1 MSGTGQSLKAA
12 LTARV
17 DVGMAKRNFSNNYSL
32 GYPENC
38 PVHSAD
44 LFFDQY
50 GRVVPH
56 TTLNTKMS
64 TDGCGDRSFYN
75 TQRFIAVENLARPYI
90 NIAQSGSRWGAET
103 LNSRNR
109 SAYNIYEHGRGG
121 NFVRTYLNSPNDA
134 PPDPQMGHQ
143 PVYLNQGYPRN
154 YAGNMDSSQQ
164 RIQV

>member
-1 MSGTGQSLKAA
+1 MSGGTGQSLKAA

-38 PVHSAD
+38 PVKSAD

-50 GRVVPH
+50 GRSVPH

-90 NIAQSGSRWGAET
+90 NIAQAGSRFGAEG
-103 LNSRNR
+103 LNARNR
-109 SAYNIYEHGRGG
+109 QAYNIYEQGRGSG
-121 NFVRTYLNSPNDA
+121 FQRTYLTPNDA
-134 PPDPQMGHQ
+134 PPDPQMGNQ
-143 PVYLNQGYPRN
+143 PVYLNGGYQRRN
-154 YAGNMDSSQQ
+154 AGNMDASIA
-164 RIQV
+164 RIPS

>member
-75 TQRFIAVENLARPYI
+75 TQKFIAVENLARPYI
-90 NIAQSGSRWGAET
+90 NIAQSGSRNGAEG
-103 LNSRNR
+103 LNARNR
-109 SAYNIYEHGRGG
+109 QAYNIYEHGRGG
-121 NFVRTYLNSPNDA
+121 SFLRSYLTPNDA
-134 PPDPQMGHQ
+134 PPDPQMGNQ
-143 PVYLNQGYPRN
+143 PVYLNQGYPRR
-154 YAGNMDSSQQ
+154 YQNMDASIN
-164 RIQV
+164 RIPS

>member
-90 NIAQSGSRWGAET
+90 NIAQAGSRLGQEG
-103 LNSRNR
+103 LGVSRNR
-109 SAYNIYEHGRGG
+109 SAYNIYEHGRGSSF
-121 NFVRTYLNSPNDA
+121 FVQYRTPNDA
-134 PPDPQMGHQ
+134 PPDPQMGNQ
-143 PVYLNQGYPRN
+143 PVYLNEGYPRKFS
-154 YAGNMDSSQQ
+154 GNMDASIN
-164 RIQV
+164 RLPA